1 MLSKELQQG
10 KAAEHFVCFD
20 LLLRGYEAFLAPQGS
35 PFDVVVVVE
44 GARLVRVQVKSTA
57 KLITTLKNNQPHYRF
72 GLRTAKKG
80 TRTVSVEGCDVV
92 AFVTLDTKA
101 VGYVP
106 ISQLTSK
113 AHGGMVQA
121 VDFYPGAMVDRDT
134 LGRVYVNTGKRRALW
149 GRHLNDYRDFPFAV
163 NTTG

>member
-20 LLLRGYEAFLAPQGS
+20 LLSRGYEAFLAPQGA
-35 PFDVVVVVE
+35 PFDVVVVTE

-57 KLITTLKNNQPHYRF
+57 RPITTKRNTRPHYRF
-72 GLRTAKKG
+72 GMRIAKKG
-80 TRTVSVEGCDVV
+80 DRTVSVEGCDVV
-92 AFVTLDTKA
+92 AFVALDTKQ

-106 ISQLTSK
+106 IAQMTSK

-121 VDFYPGAMVDRDT
+121 VDFYPGAMPELDT
-134 LGRVYVNTGKRRALW
+134 RGRVYVNTGKRRALW
-149 GRHLNDYRDFPFAV
+149 GRHLDDYHAFPFAA
-163 NTTG
+163 G